1 MRASIRRPSRRVRS
15 CSSVSARHV
24 FARVSCGRTVQ
35 PESLLRKARN
45 PPVPW
50 SQRRGRMTARQ
61 SLRGDSRMKLPQN
74 AGRLTDRPGQ
84 VRGALPERGEDR
96 GIRRREDPRAHP
108 HRRDDH
114 RTGDPGRRGDRRAGG
129 RGGQPAAGDRGGVRG
144 VQSRLLRLYA
154 ALEKSTLTF
163 EALSPRILSRRQ
175 REDRLAAAREDAARQ
190 LTQRKVELPSGQEIK
205 AYVADSRSFPEEG
218 TFPER
223 KALIRDFV
231 KGVEVAGD
239 EATLS
244 YTIPTPAPM
253 PAGGVTSER
262 TPVPGCPEWWAPTAS
277 TGTGSG
283 AAHPSSTSSASASAA
298 TCCA

>member
-1 MRASIRRPSRRVRS
+1 
-15 CSSVSARHV
+15 
-24 FARVSCGRTVQ
+24 
-35 PESLLRKARN
+35 
-45 PPVPW
+45 
-50 SQRRGRMTARQ
+50 
-61 SLRGDSRMKLPQN
+61 MKLPQN
-74 AGRLTDRPGQ
+74 AGRLTDRPGH
-84 VRGALPERGEDR
+84 VRGALPERGAGR

-129 RGGQPAAGDRGGVRG
+129 RGGQPAAGDRGGARG
-144 VQSRLLRLYA
+144 VQSRLLRLYE
-154 ALEKSTLTF
+154 ALEKSALTF

-205 AYVADSRSFPEEG
+205 AYVADSRSFLEEG

-244 YTIPTPAPM
+244 YTIPMPAPM

-262 TPVPGCPEWWAPTAS
+262 TPVPGCPEWWTPTAS

-298 TCCA
+298 TCCAWAKTNSTESASSSSRRSSSPGRASDRRRRPRRRRGRPWGARPRRRESSGDSSPELPRIDA